1 MEGMKTANW
10 AANGLNFLLGAAGTA
25 MGATALGVK
34 ANASHFNRC
43 GENWGS
49 YNNCGWGN
57 GFGYGYGFNG
67 CCGANTVVNR
77 FELEQSQRISELES
91 DRATDNKLISL
102 YSQTVAENKDIRSTM
117 AANNETI
124 YKELV
129 ASRERQQA
137 EICRLDKE
145 AALNKQ
151 AMEYNFAIT
160 NGRIDSLT
168 GRLNAITKEIVPIGA
183 ICPQPLPACAQVALE
198 PQTIPTTAAGAQGVI
213 IANKAA
219 TAAANK

>member
-1 MEGMKTANW
+1 M
-10 AANGLNFLLGAAGTA
+10 
-25 MGATALGVK
+25 
-34 ANASHFNRC
+34 
-43 GENWGS
+43 
-49 YNNCGWGN
+49 
-57 GFGYGYGFNG
+57 
-67 CCGANTVVNR
+67 NR

-151 AMEYNFAIT
+151 AMEYNFAIS
-160 NGRIDSLT
+160 NGRIDHLT
-168 GRLNAITKEIVPIGA
+168 SRLDAITKEIVPIGA

>member
-49 YNNCGWGN
+49 YNNCGWG
-57 GFGYGYGFNG
+57 YGFNG

-77 FELEQSQRISELES
+77 FELEQSQRISELEA
-91 DRATDNKLISL
+91 DRATDNKLIAL
-102 YSQTVAENKDIRSTM
+102 YSQTVAENKDIRATIAS
-117 AANNETI
+117 NNETI

-129 ASRERQQA
+129 ANRERQQA

-151 AMEYNFAIT
+151 ASEYNYAILS
-160 NGRIDSLT
+160 GRIDGLN

-183 ICPQPLPACAQVALE
+183 ICPQPLAACTPIATNPQVI
-198 PQTIPTTAAGAQGVI
+198 TTTTATTEGEVQLNAA
-213 IANKAA
+213 KAVKA
-219 TAAANK
+219 

>member
-1 MEGMKTANW
+1 
-10 AANGLNFLLGAAGTA
+10 

-102 YSQTVAENKDIRSTM
+102 YSQTENKDIRSTKQRNHLQGTGCF
-117 AANNETI
+117 ARTPAGGN
-124 YKELV
+124 LPSGQG
-129 ASRERQQA
+129 SRA
-137 EICRLDKE
+137 
-145 AALNKQ
+145 
-151 AMEYNFAIT
+151 
-160 NGRIDSLT
+160 
-168 GRLNAITKEIVPIGA
+168 
-183 ICPQPLPACAQVALE
+183 
-198 PQTIPTTAAGAQGVI
+198 
-213 IANKAA
+213 
-219 TAAANK
+219 